1 MKRMSEPSPSEH
13 RVAHTPMTLDEA
25 LRIEKQAA
33 DGALD
38 LAAPGTA
45 EIVEEAHRVH
55 VRAEIWGADQATRRR
70 MRRLVLI
77 GVASVIVFILGLA
90 STLVFTK

>member
-1 MKRMSEPSPSEH
+1 
-13 RVAHTPMTLDEA
+13 MTLEEA
-25 LRIEKQAA
+25 LRIEQQAA

-38 LAAPGTA
+38 LSAPGTA

-55 VRAEIWGADQATRRR
+55 LRAEIWGADQGSRRS

-90 STLVFTK
+90 TSLVFSK